1 MRLLVIRH
9 ARAESVKEFGKTGV
23 SDDLRPLTPE
33 GRERMRLGA
42 AGLHR
47 LVSRIDVLATSP
59 LVRARETAEIVRAE
73 FGGPALTE
81 LDALRPG
88 RRAGDL
94 VEWIQDAGGKE
105 TIAIVGHDTQL
116 GGVVGLLMTGR
127 AEPVVRIKKGAAV
140 MLEVQAHGHG
150 NSGELSG
157 LLLWSLSPK
166 QLRMI
171 APDVTSTDSELHSA
185 RGKGIASSR
194 GDPASDG

>member
-9 ARAESVKEFGKTGV
+9 ARAESVKEFAKTGV
-23 SDDLRPLTPE
+23 SDDLRPLTAD

-47 LVSRIDVLATSP
+47 LVSQIDVLATSP

-81 LDALRPG
+81 LEALRPG
-88 RRAGDL
+88 ERASDL
-94 VEWIQDAGGKE
+94 VEWIQDAGRKE
-105 TIAIVGHDTQL
+105 TVAIVGHDMQL

-140 MLEVQAHGHG
+140 MLDVRAHGRGHAG
-150 NSGELSG
+150 LRSG
-157 LLLWSLSPK
+157 LLLWSLTPK
-166 QLRMI
+166 QLRMLS
-171 APDVTSTDSELHSA
+171 ADATSTDS
-185 RGKGIASSR
+185 G
-194 GDPASDG
+194 